1 MAFDGILTGA
11 LVEELK
17 STLVGLR
24 VDKIYQVEND
34 EINISFRKF
43 RLLISSSG
51 NNPRI
56 YLTEEKKDSPQKA
69 PIFSMVLRKH
79 LNGAI
84 LKDVV
89 QYGND
94 RVIELVFDAWDDFS
108 EKIEKSLVVEIMGRH
123 SNIILL
129 DPDKVIIDAIKRV
142 NFTMSRVREVLPHL
156 PYVYIGDENKLDPY
170 KASNEEIFQKLQD
183 LKGATTISK
192 GIFTSFTGFS
202 KSIGIE
208 VCARAG
214 LDPDRPVASL
224 DQEEKEKLLA
234 ALVDLIDEIRNN
246 KYEPAVYLMGEKI
259 LDFHVLRLES
269 MEGIET
275 KTFDSPSKMLD
286 AVYYKRDKD
295 DRLGQK
301 SQALRRLVTNK
312 LSKDKSKLG
321 KLERDLLEA
330 ENREKYKVYAD
341 LLSANFHRIQP
352 GASEIS
358 LENFYSEDLVEVLV
372 PLDVKLSG
380 PQNAQKYYKKYGK
393 LKNAENILTRQIY
406 QTKLEIEYFESI
418 LSQIDLAD
426 MVTDIAEIKDELI
439 KEGYIKRK
447 KSKKKNKNS
456 KETNIKEYDCQ
467 GFKIYVG
474 KNNREND
481 FLTHKVARRDDYWFH
496 IQGLP
501 GSHVIVKT
509 EGRDLPEEVIEFA
522 ARLAAFN
529 SKARNS
535 GSVEVDYTKKQNVKR
550 HPANKPGLVS
560 YVDFETILALS
571 SDPSKN

>member
-1 MAFDGILTGA
+1 MAFDGIVTGA

-34 EINISFRKF
+34 ELNISFRKF

-56 YLTEEKKDSPQKA
+56 YLTEEKKDNPQKA

-79 LNGAI
+79 LSGAI

-129 DPDKVIIDAIKRV
+129 GPDKVIIDAIKRV

-156 PYVYIGDENKLDPY
+156 PYVYIADENKLDPY
-170 KASNEEIFQKLQD
+170 KATDEEIFQKLQE
-183 LKGATTISK
+183 LKGATTLAK

-202 KSIGIE
+202 KTIGLE
-208 VCARAG
+208 VASRAG
-214 LDPDRPVASL
+214 LDPDRSMASL
-224 DQEEKEKLLA
+224 DVDEMKRLLKT
-234 ALVDLIDEIRNN
+234 LVELIDEIKNN
-246 KYEPAVYLMGEKI
+246 NYEPAVYLQGEKI

-269 MEGIET
+269 LEGIEI

-330 ENREKYKVYAD
+330 ENREKYKIYAD
-341 LLSANFHRIQP
+341 LISANFHRIKA
-352 GASEIS
+352 GASEIA
-358 LENFYSEDLVEVLV
+358 LENFYSEDLEEIII
-372 PLDVKLSG
+372 PLDIRLSG

-393 LKNAENILTRQIY
+393 LKNAENILTKQIY
-406 QTKLEIEYFESI
+406 ETRLEVQYFESV

-426 MVTDIAEIKDELI
+426 MVTDIDEIKDELI

-447 KSKKKNKNS
+447 KSKRASKSS
-456 KETNIKEYDCQ
+456 KETSIKEFDYQ
-467 GFKIYVG
+467 GFKVYVG
-474 KNNREND
+474 KNNKEND
-481 FLTHKVARRDDYWFH
+481 FLTHKLARRDDYWFH

-509 EGRDLPEEVIEFA
+509 EGRDLPDDILEFA

-535 GSVEVDYTKKQNVKR
+535 GSVEVDYTRKQNVKR

-560 YVDFETILALS
+560 YVDFETILVPS
-571 SDPSKN
+571 TDPHKN

>member
-1 MAFDGILTGA
+1 MAFDGIVTGA

-56 YLTEEKKDSPQKA
+56 YLTEEKKDNPKKA

-84 LKDVV
+84 LKDVI

-129 DPDKVIIDAIKRV
+129 GPDKVIIDAIKRV

-156 PYVYIGDENKLDPY
+156 PYVYIADENKLDPY
-170 KASNEEIFQKLQD
+170 KATDEDIFEKLKS
-183 LKGATTISK
+183 LKGATTLAK
-192 GIFTSFTGFS
+192 GVFTSFTGFS

-224 DQEEKEKLLA
+224 DQDEIEKITS
-234 ALVDLIDEIRNN
+234 ALVGLIDEIKNN
-246 KYEPAVYLMGEKI
+246 NYEPAVYLMGEKI

-275 KTFDSPSKMLD
+275 KIFDSPSKMLD

-341 LLSANFHRIQP
+341 LLSANFHKIQP
-352 GASEIS
+352 GAAEIS
-358 LENFYSEDLVEVLV
+358 LENFYSEDLENVLV

-393 LKNAENILTRQIY
+393 LKNAEIILTRQIY
-406 QTKLEIEYFESI
+406 QTKLEIEYFESV

-426 MVTDIAEIKDELI
+426 MVTDIDEIKDELI

-447 KSKKKNKNS
+447 KSKKANKNS

-509 EGRDLPEEVIEFA
+509 EGRDLPKEVIEFA
-522 ARLAAFN
+522 GRLAAFN

-560 YVDFETILALS
+560 YVDFETILVS
-571 SDPSKN
+571 STDPSKN